1 MITDIDRNQSKSA
14 RTDGQGA
21 YRIDFLLTGNYMV
34 TVSVPGFKKYVQ
46 RGIVLN
52 AGAPATVDVM
62 LAPGDITESVEVTS
76 AAPLVNTTNAE
87 VGTTIDTRQI
97 VELPLVNRNPYQLL
111 DLTPGVQTNSSI
123 QSFGAPSQVTLING
137 GADNG
142 AGSTNYFLDGAKHD
156 RSTQHREHPAQS

>member
-87 VGTTIDTRQI
+87 VGTTIDTRQ
-97 VELPLVNRNPYQLL
+97 
-111 DLTPGVQTNSSI
+111 SS
-123 QSFGAPSQVTLING
+123 NC
-137 GADNG
+137 
-142 AGSTNYFLDGAKHD
+142 
-156 RSTQHREHPAQS
+156 RW